1 MCKSISWM
9 GRACIE
15 KVYKRFV
22 EPKKVK
28 VILIIRRLKG
38 KGSDLSGKL
47 NGKDTEEGRKR
58 MRMLDDPNYGRI
70 YRALN
75 NICLLYTSRC
85 V

>member
-9 GRACIE
+9 GRACME
-15 KVYKRFV
+15 EVYKIFV

-28 VILIIRRLKG
+28 AILIIRRLKG
-38 KGSDLSGKL
+38 KGSDLSGTL
-47 NGKDTEEGRKR
+47 NGKRYRGRKR

-75 NICLLYTSRC
+75 NIAYTGRHSFFF
-85 V
+85 